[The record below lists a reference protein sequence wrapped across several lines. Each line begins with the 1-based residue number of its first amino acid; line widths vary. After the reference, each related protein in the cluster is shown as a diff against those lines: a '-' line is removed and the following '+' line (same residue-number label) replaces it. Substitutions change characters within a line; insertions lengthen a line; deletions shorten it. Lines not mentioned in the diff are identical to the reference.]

1 MGYAGPG
8 GRRSGRLAD
17 FVRAGALAAILLPAL
32 VARAD
37 AYTAAGDRLFP
48 ATILLPQIAPSDE
61 FYITTTTQQPA
72 SGSRLTNPSAVYN
85 KTITERLSVGV
96 EDGYNWLSQAGGA
109 TFTGWQNLQTRV
121 KYLAILDPVD
131 EFLLSAG
138 VNREWGGTGAPRIG
152 ASAIGATAPSLTL
165 GKGMGELGPDYLRPF
180 AVAALLGYQVGD
192 AAPRPNL
199 WQAGIALEYSIP
211 YLELKVESVALPALI
226 RNMTPMVEVF
236 STTPSGNSYGKK
248 AQLSI
253 APGVSYAGEGWELGI
268 EALVPATRATGVG
281 LGVAAQLH
289 FALDYLFAGSV
300 LGMPIFSAE

>member
-17 FVRAGALAAILLPAL
+17 FVRAGALAAILLPAM
-32 VARAD
+32 ADRAD

-61 FYITTTTQQPA
+61 FYIRTTTQQPA

-138 VNREWGGTGAPRIG
+138 VNREWGDTGAPRIG

-192 AAPRPNL
+192 AAPRPDV
-199 WQAGIALEYSIP
+199 WQAGIALEYSVP
-211 YLELKVESVALPALI
+211 YLESKVESVALPALI
-226 RNMTPMVEVF
+226 RDMTPMVEILF
-236 STTPSGNSYGKK
+236 TAPSGNSYGKK

-289 FALDYLFAGSV
+289 FALDYLFAGSL